1 MKASAKGTKPKYHKG
16 DKKKWKAQN
25 PKRQKEKEM
34 VGLPPKKKDDSPS
47 QQHSYKER
55 LEKEKGEKKD

>member
-1 MKASAKGTKPKYHKG
+1 
-16 DKKKWKAQN
+16 
-25 PKRQKEKEM
+25 M

-47 QQHSYKER
+47 QQDSHKER